1 MAIILEVCEKSGS
14 RAESEE
20 RVVKILVT
28 DRIVDE
34 GIAILTSKGYEVDE
48 RYGMT
53 PDELLECVGDYDALI
68 VRSATRVTAEVIA
81 AATKCKV
88 IGRAGVTCD
97 NIDVD
102 AATAHGIVVCN
113 VPTSNIVSAAEH
125 AMALMLSAVREIPA
139 ANASLHAGQWRRDD
153 FMGHE
158 LYEKTLAIFGLGRI
172 GGLVAERAR
181 AFGMRVI
188 GYDPYCSTAR
198 ASQLGVTL
206 YDSVEEVLP
215 QADFITIH
223 VPRTDE
229 TYRMFSAK
237 EFSQMKDGVVIVNT
251 SRGGVIDE
259 KALAD
264 FMAADR
270 VFACGID
277 MLESEPDPA
286 TPLAEFDRAVLTPH
300 LGANTLEAQMR
311 AGVSI
316 ARYVANGLE
325 GLVVPTAIN
334 MVSGDMTDSVASYIP
349 ACQMCGSVLSQVL
362 RDIPKTL
369 TVMAAGSCAGDLR
382 VLSAATLSGVLSSH
396 GQASISS
403 ENVDASARRHGIRM
417 EAAVS
422 ADSRGYDSIVS
433 VEADGAEVSVTV
445 PGARDEMHIVSILRY
460 RIDVVP
466 ADHALVFTYADEPG
480 QVGRIGTVL
489 GEAGIN
495 ISTMAI
501 GKRADC
507 NEVLAFLNLESE
519 ASPEVV
525 QKAAEAIRAA
535 GAWSLRL

>member
-1 MAIILEVCEKSGS
+1 M
-14 RAESEE
+14 
-20 RVVKILVT
+20 KILVT
-28 DRIVDE
+28 DKIVDE
-34 GIAILTSKGYEVDE
+34 GIAILASKGYEVDE
-48 RYGMT
+48 RYDMT
-53 PDELLECVGDYDALI
+53 QEELIGCVGEYDAII
-68 VRSATRVTAEVIA
+68 VRSATSVTAEVVDA
-81 AATKCKV
+81 AVRCKI

-97 NIDVD
+97 NIDVE
-102 AATAHGIVVCN
+102 AATAHGILVCN

-125 AMALMLSAVREIPA
+125 TMALMLAAVREIPA
-139 ANASLHAGQWRRDD
+139 ASATLHAGQWCRDD

-198 ASQLGVTL
+198 ASQLGVVL
-206 YDSVEEVLP
+206 CDSMEEILP
-215 QADFITIH
+215 EADFITVH

-229 TYRMFSAK
+229 TYHMFSAK
-237 EFSQMKDGVVIVNT
+237 EFSEMKDGVVIVNT
-251 SRGGVIDE
+251 SRGGVVDE
-259 KALAD
+259 KALSD
-264 FMAADR
+264 FMAAGR

-277 MLESEPDPA
+277 MLESEPDPVS
-286 TPLAEFDRAVLTPH
+286 PLVEFDRAVLTPH
-300 LGANTLEAQMR
+300 LGANTWEAQTR
-311 AGVSI
+311 AGVNI

-325 GLVVPTAIN
+325 GLVVPTVIN
-334 MVSGDMTDSVASYIP
+334 MVSGDMADSVASYIP

-362 RDIPKTL
+362 RDVPKTL

-382 VLSAATLSGVLSSH
+382 VLSAATLSGVLSRH
-396 GQASISS
+396 GQASVSI
-403 ENVDASARRHGIRM
+403 ENVDASARRHGIKM
-417 EAAVS
+417 DASVS

-433 VEADGAEVSVTV
+433 VEADGTEVSVTV

-460 RIDVVP
+460 RLDVVP
-466 ADHALVFTYADEPG
+466 ANHVLVLMYPDEPG

-507 NEVLAFLNLESE
+507 NEVLAFLNLEEE
-519 ASPEVV
+519 ASEEVV
-525 QKAAEAIRAA
+525 CRAAEAV
-535 GAWSLRL
+535 GAVGSWSLRL

>member
-1 MAIILEVCEKSGS
+1 M
-14 RAESEE
+14 
-20 RVVKILVT
+20 KILVT
-28 DRIVDE
+28 DKIVDE
-34 GIAILTSKGYEVDE
+34 GIEILTSKGYEVDE

-53 PDELLECVGDYDALI
+53 PDELIACVGEYDALI
-68 VRSATRVTAEVIA
+68 VRSATQVTAEVIE
-81 AATKCKV
+81 AATRCRI

-102 AATAHGIVVCN
+102 AATARGILVCN

-125 AMALMLSAVREIPA
+125 TMALMLSAVREIPA
-139 ANASLHAGQWRRDD
+139 ASKTLHEGQWRRDD

-206 YDSVEEVLP
+206 YDSIDEVLP

-229 TYRMFSAK
+229 TYHMFAAR
-237 EFSQMKDGVVIVNT
+237 EFAAMKDGVVIVNT
-251 SRGGVIDE
+251 SRGGVVDE

-300 LGANTLEAQMR
+300 LGANTVEAQKR
-311 AGVSI
+311 AGVNI

-325 GLVVPTAIN
+325 GLVVPTVIN
-334 MVSGDMTDSVASYIP
+334 MVSNDLADSVARYIP

-362 RDIPKTL
+362 RDVPKTL

-382 VLSAATLSGVLSSH
+382 VLSAATLSGVLSRH
-396 GQASISS
+396 GQASVSS
-403 ENVDASARRHGIRM
+403 ENVDASARRHGVKM
-417 EAAVS
+417 EASVS

-433 VEADGAEVSVTV
+433 VEADGVEASVTV
-445 PGARDEMHIVSILRY
+445 PGAHNEAHIVSILRY
-460 RIDVVP
+460 RLDVVP
-466 ADHALVFTYADEPG
+466 GDHALVLTYADEPG
-480 QVGRIGTVL
+480 QVGRIGTIL
-489 GEAGIN
+489 GAAGVN

-507 NEVLAFLNLESE
+507 NEVLAFLNVESE
-519 ASPEVV
+519 VGQEVV
-525 QKAAEAIRAA
+525 DQVAEAVHATN
-535 GAWSLRL
+535 AWSLRL